1 MEIPLL
7 GDIAVIFVLSVLV
20 LFIFHKIKAP
30 AIVGFLVTGI
40 LAGPQGL
47 GLVHA
52 VDQVSV
58 LAEIGVILLLFT
70 IGLEVSLK
78 DLLKIK
84 KYVLIGGSLQVALT
98 ILLVFAILRFM
109 GWPVGASILL
119 GFLVSLSS
127 TAIVLRIIQ
136 SKAEFYTPQ
145 GRAILGILIFQD
157 IAIVPMML
165 ITPLLPGVTGGVTDS
180 PLVILAKGLGLI
192 VLVILS
198 AKWIVPKTLDHIV
211 RIGDRELFLL
221 SLVAICFAGM
231 DHLPRRIIPRIRCI
245 FGRPY
250 DLRISV
256 QPPGFWQCT
265 ASARCLHQLLLRLHR
280 NAIGC

>member
-20 LFIFHKIKAP
+20 LFVFHKIKAP

-98 ILLVFAILRFM
+98 ILLVFAILRFLGM
-109 GWPVGASILL
+109 AYRSIYPSR
-119 GFLVSLSS
+119 VS
-127 TAIVLRIIQ
+127 RIPEQ
-136 SKAEFYTPQ
+136 HCYCPQDNSK
-145 GRAILGILIFQD
+145 
-157 IAIVPMML
+157 
-165 ITPLLPGVTGGVTDS
+165 
-180 PLVILAKGLGLI
+180 
-192 VLVILS
+192 
-198 AKWIVPKTLDHIV
+198 
-211 RIGDRELFLL
+211 
-221 SLVAICFAGM
+221 
-231 DHLPRRIIPRIRCI
+231 
-245 FGRPY
+245 
-250 DLRISV
+250 
-256 QPPGFWQCT
+256 
-265 ASARCLHQLLLRLHR
+265 
-280 NAIGC
+280 